1 MRSPALL
8 QPGFAD
14 LELQAQGVTLEKS
27 LQRISGFLDRHA
39 ELIEMVRQ
47 DLCRGLKSP
56 HTGREGI
63 TAEQVLRSFILKS
76 VKDWDFRE
84 LAERTADG
92 YTLRLFTTFFCQR
105 VPRHDAFHR
114 AFTRL
119 TPETLRAI
127 NDAVVRAAVE
137 MGIEDGKK
145 LRADTTVVETN
156 IHFPTDSTLLYD
168 CVRVVTRLVRRLR
181 KNLPTLSGGRFPNHT
196 RGARRRMQEIQRMS
210 PKQRHEEQI
219 AKYREL
225 IRITAK
231 VVDSARELLALAR
244 ETSPADPLCAL
255 TSKSLAEEIEQYLSL
270 ADRVIHQARRRVLQ
284 GQPVANA
291 EKIFSIFQP
300 HTDLIM
306 RGKTE
311 KPVEFGHKV
320 LLAESRIGLITDYRI
335 LPGNPPDEIHVAPS
349 LERHRKLFGEPPQLF
364 AADRGFY
371 SQANVTACQ
380 NAGVATEC
388 FPQRGGTK
396 SPQRKAYE
404 KSPAFKKGQ
413 RFRAGI
419 EGRISVLFRGRGMK
433 RCPLDGPQR
442 FELFVGAAIL
452 ANNLI
457 AIAEKLNRRT
467 ARRPRAA

>member
-8 QPGFAD
+8 QSGFAD

-27 LQRISGFLDRHA
+27 LQKISAFLDQHG

-47 DLCRGLKSP
+47 DLCRQLKRP
-56 HTGREGI
+56 QTGREGI

-181 KNLPTLSGGRFPNHT
+181 KNLPTLSGSRFPNHT
-196 RGARRRMQEIQRMS
+196 RAARRRMQEIQPERVNGS
-210 PKQRHEEQI
+210 
-219 AKYREL
+219 
-225 IRITAK
+225 
-231 VVDSARELLALAR
+231 
-244 ETSPADPLCAL
+244 ETGSFC
-255 TSKSLAEEIEQYLSL
+255 I
-270 ADRVIHQARRRVLQ
+270 
-284 GQPVANA
+284 
-291 EKIFSIFQP
+291 
-300 HTDLIM
+300 
-306 RGKTE
+306 
-311 KPVEFGHKV
+311 
-320 LLAESRIGLITDYRI
+320 
-335 LPGNPPDEIHVAPS
+335 
-349 LERHRKLFGEPPQLF
+349 
-364 AADRGFY
+364 
-371 SQANVTACQ
+371 
-380 NAGVATEC
+380 
-388 FPQRGGTK
+388 
-396 SPQRKAYE
+396 
-404 KSPAFKKGQ
+404 
-413 RFRAGI
+413 
-419 EGRISVLFRGRGMK
+419 
-433 RCPLDGPQR
+433 
-442 FELFVGAAIL
+442 
-452 ANNLI
+452 
-457 AIAEKLNRRT
+457 
-467 ARRPRAA
+467 